1 MWSYIFYTWIILKLC
16 FHTLGVLKYFNHEKR
31 ALCSKNWVT
40 LHWGYQLSQGVNQA
54 VHFELQIINFQ
65 CLYLHSRN
73 FFLPCYVQW
82 RYIPKEIFKG
92 LSIHEN
98 IPMSPVTKSFAS
110 KSWKVT
116 LIFIYVLTL
125 GSNLIFQYS
134 NFQNQNS
141 NVNKGNQRWPIFNKH
156 QRFVWVL

>member
-1 MWSYIFYTWIILKLC
+1 MVLYFLYMDNFKTLFSYVRCPKIFQSWKKSPMLKKLGNLALGLPVKSRCEPSSSFWITD
-16 FHTLGVLKYFNHEKR
+16 H
-31 ALCSKNWVT
+31 
-40 LHWGYQLSQGVNQA
+40 QLPMSLFTQQ
-54 VHFELQIINFQ
+54 E
-65 CLYLHSRN
+65 